1 MKGWGKIEAERE
13 REERTRRRWDRYLEQ
28 EELEWIV
35 GLLQAHPQWLCSGS
49 GKGMFSIFA
58 FNFSVSR
65 VLGYIHNTYCWGD
78 TWSNQLITNP
88 KELFGWLSVKLSLV
102 QTNRE
107 HRSGWVVGGAA
118 LLSVSLEIWQVLT
131 GYQDFFLTFTVW
143 YSSSISSCCT
153 RRIELIARENCF

>member
-13 REERTRRRWDRYLEQ
+13 QEERTRRRWDRYLEQ

-88 KELFGWLSVKLSLV
+88 KELFGWLSIKLSVV
-102 QTNRE
+102 QTNGE
-107 HRSGWVVGGAA
+107 HRSGWVVGLDSTAVCIFGDMTGFDR
-118 LLSVSLEIWQVLT
+118 VSRFI
-131 GYQDFFLTFTVW
+131 FPFTLR
-143 YSSSISSCCT
+143 YSSSISSWCT